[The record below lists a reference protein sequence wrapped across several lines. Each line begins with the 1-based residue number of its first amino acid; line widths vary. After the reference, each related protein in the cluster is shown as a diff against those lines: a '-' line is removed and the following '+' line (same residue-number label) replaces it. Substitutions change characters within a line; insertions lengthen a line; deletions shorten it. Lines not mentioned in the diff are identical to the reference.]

1 MHIPDH
7 AAPDEYILDAA
18 QMRVP
23 ELVQHGD
30 VVELDVEVLVDGF
43 QGAADGDVIF
53 ELHGYGCLDVGIMGG
68 WWEGGEGVLWFV
80 RVLKKLY

>member
-1 MHIPDH
+1 
-7 AAPDEYILDAA
+7 
-18 QMRVP
+18 MRVS

-43 QGAADGDVIF
+43 QGAADGDVVF
-53 ELHGYGCLDVGIMGG
+53 ELDGDGWPDVIYLEGVVG
-68 WWEGGEGVLWFV
+68 WEEERRKRVLWFV

>member
-18 QMRVP
+18 EMRVS

-30 VVELDVEVLVDGF
+30 VVQLDVEVLVDGF
-43 QGAADGDVIF
+43 QGAADGDVVF
-53 ELHGYGCLDVGIMGG
+53 ELHGYGCSEVSILDAFGD
-68 WWEGGEGVLWFV
+68 GGE
-80 RVLKKLY
+80 RVYCGL

>member
-7 AAPDEYILDAA
+7 TAPDKDILHAA
-18 QMRVP
+18 EMRVS

-43 QGAADGDVIF
+43 QGAADGDVVF
-53 ELHGYGCLDVGIMGG
+53 ELDGDGWPDVIGWKGLLDGK
-68 WWEGGEGVLWFV
+68 GVLWFV